1 MAKENERRQSGLTG
15 LQIQGYKSLRD
26 LTDVAF
32 GCLTILAGAN
42 SDGKSSLMQP
52 LLLLKQTFDAPYDP
66 GVLLLDGPNVTFSDV
81 RQIFWRAAGKQ
92 RASRFTLKLQ
102 MLTQSGEIVLQ
113 RVKGQ
118 TKSKP
123 ESMHILECNWSSGNR
138 VLELRSDMTPGE
150 VRKAASDS
158 ELAGLPKNLLRDRAT
173 LVRNRA
179 FLVVGLEESFPLP
192 GPWSQFEQLLRS
204 LIHVPGLRGNPRRTY
219 RQTAVEDYFPGI
231 FPDYVASVV
240 ARWQQE
246 KADPLQSLGEDLRR
260 LGLTWKVEAH
270 QVSATEVE
278 LRVGRLRESRRG
290 GAQDMV
296 SIADVGF
303 GVSQVLPVVVAL
315 HAARPGQIVY
325 VEQPEIHLHPRAQV
339 ALAEIL
345 GRATRRGVQVV
356 VETHSELLLLGVQ
369 HLVASG
375 ELDPGKV
382 KLHWFERDEEGAT
395 LVKTAELDAQG
406 AFGDWPVDFSDVSL
420 EAMRAYLDTVTRQ
433 PRRAQG

>member
-102 MLTQSGEIVLQ
+102 MPTQSGEIVLQ

-278 LRVGRLRESRRG
+278 LRVGRLREGRRG

-369 HLVASG
+369 QLVASG
-375 ELDPGKV
+375 ELEPGKV

-395 LVKTAELDAQG
+395 LVKTAELDSQG

-433 PRRAQG
+433 PRRA

>member
-1 MAKENERRQSGLTG
+1 MAEENERRRSMLTG

-26 LTDVAF
+26 PTHVAF

-42 SDGKSSLMQP
+42 SSGKSSLMQP

-66 GVLLLDGPNVTFSDV
+66 GALLLDGPNVTFSDV

-92 RASRFTLKLQ
+92 RASKLTLKLESS
-102 MLTQSGEIVLQ
+102 TRSGEITFL

-118 TKSKP
+118 TKSQP
-123 ESMHILECNWSSGNR
+123 ESVRIMECKWGSGQR
-138 VLELRSDMTPGE
+138 VLHLRSDMTPGE
-150 VRKAASDS
+150 LAEAASVS
-158 ELAGLPKNLLRDRAT
+158 ELVRLPKGLLRERAT
-173 LVRNRA
+173 LTRNRA
-179 FLVVGLEESFPLP
+179 FLVVGLDESFPVP
-192 GPWSQFEQLLRS
+192 GPWTQFEQLLRS

-246 KADPLQSLGEDLRR
+246 KSGLLQSLGDDLRR

-315 HAARPGQIVY
+315 HAAHPGQIVY
-325 VEQPEIHLHPRAQV
+325 IEQPEIHLHPRAQV
-339 ALAEIL
+339 ALAETL

-356 VETHSELLLLGVQ
+356 VETHSELLLLGIQ
-369 HLVASG
+369 RLVASG

-382 KLHWFERDEEGAT
+382 GLHWFERDEEGAT
-395 LVKTAELDAQG
+395 LVKTAELDEQG
-406 AFGDWPVDFSDVSL
+406 AFGDWPVDFSAVSL

-433 PRRAQG
+433 MRRAQG